1 MKTQSEH
8 FGDRQAPLQPK
19 SFKGASS
26 ASSPNSVHF
35 ASDDD
40 GDRASSSQSYGES
53 HLSSKLM
60 GVIQ

>member
-26 ASSPNSVHF
+26 ASTPNSVHF